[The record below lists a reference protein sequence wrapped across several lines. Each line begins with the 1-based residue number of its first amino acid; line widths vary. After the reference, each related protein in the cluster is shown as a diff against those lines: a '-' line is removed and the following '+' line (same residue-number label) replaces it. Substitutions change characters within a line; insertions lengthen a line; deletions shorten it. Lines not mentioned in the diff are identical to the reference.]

1 MGKAVNKKKTL
12 NIMEKCPSCGH
23 IHGTDPCP
31 ECTCG
36 HSTLCPICNHEHEP
50 GTECHEPDCACGHN
64 NP

>member
-1 MGKAVNKKKTL
+1 
-12 NIMEKCPSCGH
+12 MEKCPNCGH